1 MQRQDILRNFKYY
14 LRVSP
19 PPLSPAFPFP
29 RIEQRQNHMLQLDLE
44 VTRKFKAIHFLTIHW
59 LCKTESGRKAAF
71 HDIFLY
77 L

>member
-19 PPLSPAFPFP
+19 PFKPPFPFP
-29 RIEQRQNHMLQLDLE
+29 RIEQRQNHMLQLDFE
-44 VTRKFKAIHFLTIHW
+44 AITKFKVIHFLTIHW